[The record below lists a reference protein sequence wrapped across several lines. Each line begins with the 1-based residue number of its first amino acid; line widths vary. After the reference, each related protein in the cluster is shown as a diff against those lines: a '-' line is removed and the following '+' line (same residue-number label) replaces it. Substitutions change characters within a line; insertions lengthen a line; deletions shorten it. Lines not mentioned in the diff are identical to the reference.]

1 MRARY
6 ERFDCMIYGQ
16 SCARTYECELF
27 ELLGCFRFARCYLPV
42 FNYLSHHIWIFDGFS
57 QCIASKCGHFLQL
70 LFTIFT
76 RLHLLRMSF
85 CVCVFFILSFCLLV
99 YSRPYF
105 NIAMRYGS
113 MVVCVCVM
121 WMHDN
126 LANNTIL
133 IHWPIAMNAFP
144 YAWRKT

>member
-1 MRARY
+1 MNVSTAWFMGNRVRAPMNVNSSNCLAVSVLLDVICQYSTICRIIFEYSMVFHNALPQNVVTFCNYCSQFLLVYIYY
-6 ERFDCMIYGQ
+6 EW
-16 SCARTYECELF
+16 
-27 ELLGCFRFARCYLPV
+27 V
-42 FNYLSHHIWIFDGFS
+42 F
-57 QCIASKCGHFLQL
+57 
-70 LFTIFT
+70 
-76 RLHLLRMSF
+76 
-85 CVCVFFILSFCLLV
+85 VCVFFFILSFCLLV